1 MIIVSNTSPINYLI
15 LIGHI
20 NLLPEL
26 FQQIIIPQAVYSEL
40 SDASA
45 PSPVQTWIATPP
57 DWLKIQPVSQPSD
70 AILDLL
76 DPGERAA
83 ILLAQELNADL
94 LLLDD
99 MKARR
104 TATERGLAITGILGI
119 LDQAAT
125 MKLID
130 LPAAVQNLQSTSFW
144 ASDSLFQKLLDKYLW
159 TTLLPEW
166 FWWWLA
172 IATIGI
178 ATNALPE
185 RIAIKPIIELFKH
198 DIFIKRV

>member
-1 MIIVSNTSPINYLI
+1 MIIISDTSPINYLI

-26 FQQIIIPQAVYSEL
+26 FQQIIIPQTVHNEL
-40 SDASA
+40 SDRFA
-45 PSPVQTWIATPP
+45 PPPVQSWVANPP
-57 DWLKIQPVSQPSD
+57 NWLKIQSVNQPSD
-70 AILDLL
+70 KTLDLL

-83 ILLAQELNADL
+83 ILLAQELSANL

-104 TATERGLAITGILGI
+104 AATERGFTITGILGI

-130 LPAAVQNLQSTSFW
+130 LPLAVQRLQNTSFW
-144 ASDSLFQKLLDKYLW
+144 ASDRLFQSLLDK
-159 TTLLPEW
+159 
-166 FWWWLA
+166 
-172 IATIGI
+172 
-178 ATNALPE
+178 
-185 RIAIKPIIELFKH
+185 H
-198 DIFIKRV
+198 S

>member
-15 LIGHI
+15 LIGNI
-20 NLLPEL
+20 NLLPQL
-26 FQQIIIPQAVYSEL
+26 FGAIIIPQAVYSEL

-45 PSPVQTWIATPP
+45 PLPVQTWIATPP

-76 DPGERAA
+76 DPGEREA

-125 MKLID
+125 MQFID
-130 LPAAVQNLQSTSFW
+130 LPAAVQNLQNTSFW
-144 ASDSLFQKLLDKYLW
+144 ASGSLYQKLLDK
-159 TTLLPEW
+159 
-166 FWWWLA
+166 
-172 IATIGI
+172 
-178 ATNALPE
+178 
-185 RIAIKPIIELFKH
+185 H
-198 DIFIKRV
+198 S

>member
-1 MIIVSNTSPINYLI
+1 LVTSTFCPNCSVQSSF
-15 LIGHI
+15 
-20 NLLPEL
+20 PR
-26 FQQIIIPQAVYSEL
+26 QSTARL

-57 DWLKIQPVSQPSD
+57 DWLKIQPVSQPSN

-104 TATERGLAITGILGI
+104 TATQRGFAITGILGI

-144 ASDSLFQKLLDKYLW
+144 ASDSLFQTLLDK
-159 TTLLPEW
+159 
-166 FWWWLA
+166 
-172 IATIGI
+172 
-178 ATNALPE
+178 
-185 RIAIKPIIELFKH
+185 H
-198 DIFIKRV
+198 C